1 MEQIKENAN
10 IVVILLEQLINKESN
25 IEINRSLND
34 LRIYHVA
41 ILELIIY
48 ECNCHKALTLM
59 EKIKERRTERLNNYL
74 INTEEGKKILHCI
87 MKLKLLS
94 LFINCSNNI
103 TTILAFS
110 LICSIYIIY
119 KNNVKNK

>member
-41 ILELIIY
+41 ISELIIY
-48 ECNCHKALTLM
+48 ECNYYKALTLM
-59 EKIKERRTERLNNYL
+59 EKIKEWRTERLNNYL
-74 INTEEGKKILHCI
+74 INTEEGKKILQSI
-87 MKLKLLS
+87 MKLKLS
-94 LFINCSNNI
+94 L
-103 TTILAFS
+103 TKY
-110 LICSIYIIY
+110 IYCC
-119 KNNVKNK
+119 

>member
-41 ILELIIY
+41 ISELIIY

-59 EKIKERRTERLNNYL
+59 GKIKYS
-74 INTEEGKKILHCI
+74 IGKSIKG
-87 MKLKLLS
+87 
-94 LFINCSNNI
+94 
-103 TTILAFS
+103 
-110 LICSIYIIY
+110 ICYIRSI
-119 KNNVKNK
+119 